1 MRQMVDDTSCITTC
15 TFIFSICCNSVL
27 LENKTYLKSCAYFL
41 KKSWFN
47 NIEEEEK
54 EKIGN
59 VTRLDVKVIG
69 QYFFETKGNT
79 TKFFTEVISV

>member
-1 MRQMVDDTSCITTC
+1 LCL
-15 TFIFSICCNSVL
+15 FS
-27 LENKTYLKSCAYFL
+27 

-47 NIEEEEK
+47 NIEEEVEK

-69 QYFFETKGNT
+69 QYLFETKGKT
-79 TKFFTEVISV
+79 TKLFYSGNQFIVSSCVCGFKTLLCSLDEEF